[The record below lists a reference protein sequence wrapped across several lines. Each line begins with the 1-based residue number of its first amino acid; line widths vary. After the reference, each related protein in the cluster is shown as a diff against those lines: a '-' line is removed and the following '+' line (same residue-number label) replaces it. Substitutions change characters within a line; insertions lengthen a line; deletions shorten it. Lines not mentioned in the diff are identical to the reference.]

1 LPAPL
6 KIDFTVRDCFH
17 RWKKRGMEGL
27 WEKMG
32 RGRKKKWKE
41 DDLVYVEKCLEEDS
55 RTYNAAQLARKLAT
69 ERKVVLSQD
78 RLRKI
83 LKARGW
89 VWKRTRYKQPNGAD
103 PQVKLAKKADL
114 DWLFW
119 AHSAGEIRLKFLD
132 ESGFSLWSP
141 VSYTYARLG
150 EQKVLEQ
157 TKRRGKRLNI
167 LGLYSKPNLLPNILK
182 RRGRLPSSFKIIIPF
197 IQVSKSEIIG
207 ISGSS
212 KDYFSFNC
220 PNTPLK

>member
-1 LPAPL
+1 M
-6 KIDFTVRDCFH
+6 RDCFH

-89 VWKRTRYKQPNGAD
+89 VWKRTRYKQPNGAA

-119 AHSAGEIRLKFLD
+119 AHSAGEIRLKLLD

-141 VSYTYARLG
+141 VS
-150 EQKVLEQ
+150 
-157 TKRRGKRLNI
+157 
-167 LGLYSKPNLLPNILK
+167 
-182 RRGRLPSSFKIIIPF
+182 
-197 IQVSKSEIIG
+197 
-207 ISGSS
+207 
-212 KDYFSFNC
+212 
-220 PNTPLK
+220 

>member
-1 LPAPL
+1 M
-6 KIDFTVRDCFH
+6 RDCFH

-27 WEKMG
+27 WEKTG

-89 VWKRTRYKQPNGAD
+89 VWKRTRYKQPNGDD

-157 TKRRGKRLNI
+157 TNRRGKRLNI
-167 LGLYSKPNLLPNILK
+167 LGLYSLGVSFDYGLK
-182 RRGRLPSSFKIIIPF
+182 L
-197 IQVSKSEIIG
+197 
-207 ISGSS
+207 GSLYG
-212 KDYFSFNC
+212 D
-220 PNTPLK
+220 T

>member
-1 LPAPL
+1 
-6 KIDFTVRDCFH
+6 
-17 RWKKRGMEGL
+17 MEGL

-69 ERKVVLSQD
+69 ERKVVFSQD

-89 VWKRTRYKQPNGAD
+89 VWKRTRYKQPNGAA

-167 LGLYSKPNLLPNILK
+167 LGLYSL
-182 RRGRLPSSFKIIIPF
+182 GVSF
-197 IQVSKSEIIG
+197 
-207 ISGSS
+207 
-212 KDYFSFNC
+212 D
-220 PNTPLK
+220 